1 MEQNEELQGCVFAV
15 PSKTPWIT
23 SKPLIH
29 KKKQH
34 SEEYLRMKRIFR
46 ENDFSVYTDPE
57 TGEIVCKVIP
67 KDMDAERKKA
77 EREKKIAELV
87 DLMDSKGLTIE
98 DLEQLI
104 AKYSDIDTNM
114 PKPEA
119 APTEE
124 STVEN

>member
-23 SKPLIH
+23 SKPLVH

-34 SEEYLRMKRIFR
+34 SEEYLRMKHFFR

-77 EREKKIAELV
+77 ERAAQLTALA
-87 DLMDSKGLTIE
+87 DLMDSKVYTVE
-98 DLEQLI
+98 DLEKLM
-104 AKYSDIDTNM
+104 SM
-114 PKPEA
+114 PKP
-119 APTEE
+119 
-124 STVEN
+124 TVEVADKKQ

>member
-23 SKPLIH
+23 SKSLVH
-29 KKKQH
+29 KKNQH

-46 ENDFSVYTDPE
+46 ENDFSVRTDPE

-77 EREKKIAELV
+77 ERAAQLTALA
-87 DLMDSKGLTIE
+87 DLMDSKVYTVE
-98 DLEQLI
+98 DLEKLM
-104 AKYSDIDTNM
+104 SM
-114 PKPEA
+114 PKP
-119 APTEE
+119 
-124 STVEN
+124 TVEVADKK

>member
-23 SKPLIH
+23 SKPLVH

-34 SEEYLRMKRIFR
+34 SEEYLKCKKIYR

-77 EREKKIAELV
+77 ERAAQLTALA
-87 DLMDSKGLTIE
+87 DLMDSKGYTVEDIE
-98 DLEQLI
+98 KLM
-104 AKYSDIDTNM
+104 SM
-114 PKPEA
+114 PKP
-119 APTEE
+119 
-124 STVEN
+124 TVEQKEN

>member
-23 SKPLIH
+23 SKPLVH

-46 ENDFSVYTDPE
+46 ENDFSVHTDPE

-67 KDMDAERKKA
+67 KDMDADQKSKA
-77 EREKKIAELV
+77 ERAAQLTALA
-87 DLMDSKGLTIE
+87 DLMDSNGYTIE
-98 DLEQLI
+98 ELKELM
-104 AKYSDIDTNM
+104 SM
-114 PKPEA
+114 PKP
-119 APTEE
+119 
-124 STVEN
+124 TVEE

>member
-1 MEQNEELQGCVFAV
+1 MEQNEELQGCMFAI

-23 SKPLIH
+23 SKPLVH

-46 ENDFSVYTDPE
+46 ENDFSVHTDPE

-77 EREKKIAELV
+77 EQQKKMAAIV
-87 DLMDSKGLTIE
+87 KVMDSKGLTVE

-124 STVEN
+124 SAEEN

>member
-1 MEQNEELQGCVFAV
+1 MEQNDELQGCVFAV

-77 EREKKIAELV
+77 EREKKIVELV
-87 DLMDSKGLTIE
+87 ELMDEKGYTIE
-98 DLEQLI
+98 DLEKLI
-104 AKYSDIDTNM
+104 SM
-114 PKPEA
+114 PKPEVP
-119 APTEE
+119 PTPEA
-124 STVEN
+124 

>member
-1 MEQNEELQGCVFAV
+1 MEQNEELQGCMFAI

-46 ENDFSVYTDPE
+46 ENDFSVHTDPE

-77 EREKKIAELV
+77 EQQKKMAAIV
-87 DLMDSKGLTIE
+87 KVMDSKGLTVE

-124 STVEN
+124 SAEEN

>member
-23 SKPLIH
+23 SKLLVH

-34 SEEYLRMKRIFR
+34 SEEYLRMKRFFR
-46 ENDFSVYTDPE
+46 ENDFFVYTDSE

-77 EREKKIAELV
+77 ERAAQLTALA
-87 DLMDSKGLTIE
+87 DFMDSNGYTVEDIE
-98 DLEQLI
+98 
-104 AKYSDIDTNM
+104 KFMSM
-114 PKPEA
+114 PKPTVEQESAPEA
-119 APTEE
+119 TEE
-124 STVEN
+124 E